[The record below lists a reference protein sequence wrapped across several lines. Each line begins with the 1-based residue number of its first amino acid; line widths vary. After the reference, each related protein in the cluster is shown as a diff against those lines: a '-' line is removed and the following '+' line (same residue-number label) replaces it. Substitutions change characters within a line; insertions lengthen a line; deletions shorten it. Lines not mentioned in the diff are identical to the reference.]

1 MLRLVLSFLNSKE
14 LNGRRSPDLKYQHIN
29 VTEWSSA
36 LLLLTVTLGSRE
48 GGRGGYS
55 QKLMMG
61 GGVARP
67 KNVIFGFLRPR
78 SSRFPSE
85 LVRGE

>member
-48 GGRGGYS
+48 GGRGGGEWGLFPETYD
-55 QKLMMG
+55 G
-61 GGVARP
+61 GWCGQTKKCDFSFSKTA
-67 KNVIFGFLRPR
+67 
-78 SSRFPSE
+78 
-85 LVRGE
+85 